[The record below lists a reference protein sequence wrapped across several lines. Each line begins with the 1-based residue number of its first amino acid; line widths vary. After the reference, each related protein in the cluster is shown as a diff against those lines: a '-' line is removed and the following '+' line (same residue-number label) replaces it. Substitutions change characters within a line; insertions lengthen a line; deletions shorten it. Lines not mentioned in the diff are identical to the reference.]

1 MRATSQ
7 VVLLLALL
15 SLPSIAASDPEG
27 WWWKGGAGYG
37 AGVDVNDGLS
47 RYELDTGVERRLSR
61 ALSFDVELGAVR
73 FQGVRDGRDAAADGV
88 VVIPRLAWHFARLGG
103 SSLLLDFG
111 LGGALFSRD
120 FPPGGTRLNG
130 YSAIGVGARLALTE
144 ELQAFAALR
153 LMHHSNGKGLVA
165 DNPAFDGVAV
175 SLGFA
180 ARVAARRSEAEP
192 PPVDPREVPR
202 VRLLE
207 VRGYA
212 GLHSAGYSTV
222 DGATQAFYATRAS
235 LGASLSL
242 RVKLRLD
249 GLLGQFS
256 SGPAAAA
263 SALRAYYQD
272 ARFALGASAGHAWLE
287 GGLTS
292 ETFALHAERYEHS
305 WLTVA
310 SSVGL
315 ERKSFGDDL
324 RFAELALRLY
334 PTSSHLISAGFSYAV
349 SSLKQTRADI
359 LVRVEHVFGDTSA
372 KGPRLA
378 PSLYVQWG
386 GNLYTKAAIGL
397 AFTFDGLT
405 PAARERRDGLFA
417 ARFD

>member
-1 MRATSQ
+1 M
-7 VVLLLALL
+7 VLFASLLP
-15 SLPSIAASDPEG
+15 PSIAAAEPEG
-27 WWWKGGAGYG
+27 WWGKGGAGYVS
-37 AGVDVNDGLS
+37 GVDVNRELS
-47 RYELDTGVERRLSR
+47 RYELDAGVELRASP
-61 ALSFDVELGAVR
+61 ALSFEVELGVVR
-73 FQGVRDGRDAAADGV
+73 FEGVRDGRDADADGV
-88 VVIPRLAWHFARLGG
+88 VVIPRLAWHFARIGG

-144 ELQAFAALR
+144 RLQAFAALR

-180 ARVAARRSEAEP
+180 ARVASRRFEAAP
-192 PPVDPREVPR
+192 PPEELGAVPP

-212 GLHSAGYSTV
+212 GLHSSGYSTV
-222 DGATQAFYATRAS
+222 DGETQAFYATRAS
-235 LGASLSL
+235 LGASLAP

-272 ARFALGASAGHAWLE
+272 ARFALGASAGYAWLE

-292 ETFALHAERYEHS
+292 YTLALHAERYEHS
-305 WLTVA
+305 WLTV
-310 SSVGL
+310 SSSMGL
-315 ERKSFGDDL
+315 ERKSLGDDL

-334 PTSSHLISAGFSYAV
+334 PSSSLLVSTGFSYAV

-359 LVRVEHVFGDTSA
+359 LVRVEHTFGDPGV

-378 PSLYVQWG
+378 PSLYAQWG

-405 PAARERRDGLFA
+405 PAARERRDDLSA